1 MFTKYDLERLPNWR
15 GIDGIKFHFNGAY
28 SDSYLIYRKYVF
40 TAEDI
45 ESALWE
51 DFLTQTNHKDSE
63 SGNPQVENEFTE
75 WLKNDKATEYLED
88 CIDFGCCLGKCR
100 LSA

>member
-1 MFTKYDLERLPNWR
+1 MFTKNDLKQLPNWR
-15 GIDGIKFHFNGAY
+15 GIDEIKFLFNGAY
-28 SDSYLIYRKYVF
+28 SDSYLVYKEYVF

-51 DFLTQTNHKDSE
+51 DFLAQTHHKDSE
-63 SGNPQVENEFTE
+63 SGNPQVENEFNE
-75 WLKNDKATEYLED
+75 WLKNNKATEYLED
-88 CIDFGCCLGKCR
+88 CIDFGCYLGKCR